1 MSYNNGSH
9 LPNENQMET
18 DSIGDSHEKTQEYTQ
33 SLNNKRTQEK
43 SQEYTRSLNDE
54 PNIGEQ
60 SQPQEQHQ
68 QIYYPIETKHNL
80 DEDQNI
86 SGPSQSHEPTETKH
100 EQFEQNGSQ
109 QDAYSLEQIS
119 PDSAEKNVQ
128 ANYSD
133 STKLST
139 VNDSQSNKVSSP
151 VSDETQDNTV
161 TTVVDQRSYSPSNIE
176 TISQSVTYQQQQDSS
191 KISHTQFSVISD
203 VNDTVSRSVSPQN
216 LNTTI
221 PLQNISSVPHQ
232 NTKYSSPLHPVVAH
246 PLNTQSQVYF
256 TSPSNMQPYNMS
268 SSSGSSNYYQK
279 TLRQSYNASSASW
292 AYKELP
298 PLPSQTD
305 QNSSD
310 PSSTQIQIDNNKQP
324 TVDVS
329 NSSQHERS
337 IIQIKSLK
345 QIWSMPLFSDGRADI
360 PSADSFALSLLNVKL
375 ESSFL
380 PLSEPS

>member
-1 MSYNNGSH
+1 MSYNNNDSH
-9 LPNENQMET
+9 LPNEKQMET

-33 SLNNKRTQEK
+33 SLNHKRTQEK
-43 SQEYTRSLNDE
+43 SQEYTQSLNDKKNQEKAQEYTQSLNDE

-80 DEDQNI
+80 GEDQNI

-100 EQFEQNGSQ
+100 EQFGQNISQ

-128 ANYSD
+128 ASYSD

-151 VSDETQDNTV
+151 AFDETQDNTV

-191 KISHTQFSVISD
+191 KISHTQFSTISD

-216 LNTTI
+216 LNTTTI

-246 PLNTQSQVYF
+246 PLNTQPPVYF
-256 TSPSNMQPYNMS
+256 TSPSNIQPYNMS
-268 SSSGSSNYYQK
+268 SSSGSSNYYQQ

-292 AYKELP
+292 VYKELP
-298 PLPSQTD
+298 PLPPQTD
-305 QNSSD
+305 QNSID

-329 NSSQHERS
+329 NSSQHKRS
-337 IIQIKSLK
+337 FIQIKSLN
-345 QIWSMPLFSDGRADI
+345 QIWTMPLFSDGHENYR
-360 PSADSFALSLLNVKL
+360 SL
-375 ESSFL
+375 
-380 PLSEPS
+380 